1 MTTWPILS
9 VVTFLPVV
17 GALLIYISRGDD
29 EAAQRNSR
37 WIALWTTLITF
48 AVSLIL
54 VVRFDPAQPDFQ
66 FVEKAPWLANAITY
80 HMGVDGISLPFVI
93 LTTALMPFCILAS
106 WKSITMR
113 VREYMMAFLLLETLM
128 IGTFSALDLVL
139 FYLFF
144 EGGLIPMFLIIGVW
158 GGPRRVYAS
167 FKFFL
172 YTLLGSVL
180 MLLAIMALYWNAGTT
195 DIPTLMHTAVP
206 RSLQTWAWL
215 AFFAS
220 FAVKMPMWPVHTWL
234 PDAHVEAPTAG
245 SVILAAILLKMG
257 GYGFLRFSLPMF
269 PLASHDFAPLIFSLS
284 AIAIIYTSLV
294 ALMQED
300 MKKLIAY
307 SSVAH
312 MGFVTMGIFAGT
324 TQGVAGGVFQMISH
338 GIVSGALFLCVGIV
352 YDRMH
357 TREIAAYGGLV
368 NRMPLYALVF
378 MVFTMANVGLPGT
391 SGFVGEFMTL
401 IGTFKVS
408 VPTATFATTGVILSA
423 AYALWLYRKIVFG
436 ALVKP
441 SLATIKDLT
450 FRESLTLMPLV
461 ILTILFGV
469 YPKPVLDMSA
479 ASVQQL
485 VTNYGHSGDCHQ
497 GSRAAAVKARTMNF
511 ESAGYQLLPV
521 LPELVLAI
529 GAMVLLMIG
538 AYRGQQTTGLVTGL
552 AVCLLVVVG
561 ALELWLPAG
570 KLTTFNGSFIVDDFA
585 RFLKILALIGSARD
599 ADPVGGIPG
608 RSVPAHLRIC
618 HPGPALDAR
627 HDGADLGRRPD
638 HALSRARADVARALR
653 GRGEQ
658 PRQRQIDR
666 SRPEIFR
673 AGRVVVG
680 HAAVWCLAG
689 LRLYRHC
696 ELRRH
701 RGGRQDR
708 QHRHRVRTGV
718 PAGRAVLQ
726 GLGRA
731 VPHVDA

>member
-9 VVTFLPVV
+9 VTTFLPAV
-17 GALLIYISRGDD
+17 GAILVYLLARGGDETASRT
-29 EAAQRNSR
+29 AR

-54 VVRFDPAQPDFQ
+54 VARFDPSQTDFQ
-66 FVEKAPWLANAITY
+66 FVEKTSWLATGITY
-80 HMGVDGISLPFVI
+80 HMGIDGISLPLII
-93 LTTALMPFCILAS
+93 LTTAIMPLCIIAS
-106 WKSITMR
+106 WKSVTQR
-113 VREYMMAFLLLETLM
+113 VSEYMMAFLILETLM
-128 IGTFSALDLVL
+128 VGTFSALDLVL

-172 YTLLGSVL
+172 YTFLGSVL

-206 RSLQTWAWL
+206 RSMQTWAWL

-269 PLASHDFAPLIFSLS
+269 PLASHDFAPFVFTLS
-284 AIAIIYTSLV
+284 VIAIIYTSLV
-294 ALMQED
+294 AMMQED

-312 MGFVTMGIFAGT
+312 MGFVTMGIFAVT
-324 TQGVAGGVFQMISH
+324 TQGVAGGMFQMISH

-368 NRMPLYALVF
+368 NRMPLYAMTF

-401 IGTFKVS
+401 LGTFKIS
-408 VPTATFATTGVILSA
+408 LPTAFFATTGVILSA
-423 AYALWLYRKIVFG
+423 CYALWLYRKVVFG

-441 SLATIKDLT
+441 SLMSIKDLT
-450 FRESLTLMPLV
+450 FRECVTLFPL
-461 ILTILFGV
+461 IALTILFGV

-485 VTNYGHSGDCHQ
+485 VNNYNT
-497 GSRAAAVKARTMNF
+497 AVTAVKA
-511 ESAGYQLLPV
+511 A
-521 LPELVLAI
+521 A
-529 GAMVLLMIG
+529 
-538 AYRGQQTTGLVTGL
+538 LVT
-552 AVCLLVVVG
+552 
-561 ALELWLPAG
+561 
-570 KLTTFNGSFIVDDFA
+570 
-585 RFLKILALIGSARD
+585 
-599 ADPVGGIPG
+599 
-608 RSVPAHLRIC
+608 
-618 HPGPALDAR
+618 
-627 HDGADLGRRPD
+627 
-638 HALSRARADVARALR
+638 
-653 GRGEQ
+653 Q
-658 PRQRQIDR
+658 
-666 SRPEIFR
+666 
-673 AGRVVVG
+673 
-680 HAAVWCLAG
+680 
-689 LRLYRHC
+689 
-696 ELRRH
+696 
-701 RGGRQDR
+701 
-708 QHRHRVRTGV
+708 
-718 PAGRAVLQ
+718 
-726 GLGRA
+726 
-731 VPHVDA
+731 